1 LEVICLAA
9 ISVVKIL
16 FIRLKLLFGSV

>member
-1 LEVICLAA
+1 LAA